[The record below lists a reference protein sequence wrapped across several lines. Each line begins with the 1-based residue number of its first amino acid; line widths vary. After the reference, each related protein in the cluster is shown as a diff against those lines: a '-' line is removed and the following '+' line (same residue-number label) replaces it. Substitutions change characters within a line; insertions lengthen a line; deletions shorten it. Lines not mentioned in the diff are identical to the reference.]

1 MQENSNERGKTSS
14 MDHKHLLAENITV
27 IGNPNLNVNCLD
39 YLNRY

>member
-14 MDHKHLLAENITV
+14 MDKYLLDENITV